1 MSIELLTKTEC
12 DLDVKEL
19 LENIDSLTADKDIY
33 SIIIDEQLVKS

>member
-33 SIIIDEQLVKS
+33 STIIDEQLEKV

>member
-19 LENIDSLTADKDIY
+19 IENIDSLTADKDLY
-33 SIIIDEQLVKS
+33 SIIIEKQLVKA